1 MKHTIV
7 FLLLLAAAGTVVVAQ
22 VESLPPPVVHGN
34 SFEIISN
41 SRYSAHSGF
50 TSSLS
55 DTVLS
60 NVLWA
65 MSRVP
70 SFGGSYR
77 EIYVATPTNVYL
89 YDSVAHALTVHLA
102 GNHRYSAN
110 SAFEVGIA
118 VERNE
123 EAGLAVQAGLLAGDA
138 FWSPGSGTVTSC
150 PMAYAANY
158 ANSNWSPT
166 HTINMVD
173 VFGRMNVT
181 GLTDSCVAISSDST
195 LPRPNTDAAD
205 TFEVL
210 ISGLG
215 QDSVFDP
222 TGLPLSDVSQ
232 LLWAGYGV
240 TPHMPIGKR
249 GLTVPSAVAYYY
261 LTRKIYLVDYL
272 GVDRYNNRIP
282 PGTNLAT
289 SDHRLEVVT
298 SGDRREALRVA
309 CPGIPNT
316 AVVYIVVCVSDTT
329 DPWMLQEPGFAG
341 FQYLME
347 AHALGLQGHLTAP
360 IAPSERTAII
370 SALGVPSA
378 DLPVLIFATG
388 YPTLPGVAESGQ
400 PPTERLEVASVQ
412 GHGARLTWQLAEPG
426 PVRLVIYD
434 LAGRPMRSWGVVQ
447 QSAGTHSVEWDGSGD
462 NGRSLPAGSYF
473 CRLTVAR
480 AKPVQLTARVT
491 LAR

>member
-1 MKHTIV
+1 MKLIAGFSMLV
-7 FLLLLAAAGTVVVAQ
+7 VVAGTAAFAQ
-22 VESLPPPVVHGN
+22 VESLPPPVIHGN
-34 SFEIISN
+34 SFEVTSN

-89 YDSVAHALTVHLA
+89 YDSAAHVLNVHLA

-138 FWSPGSGTVTSC
+138 FWVHGSGTVISC
-150 PMAYAANY
+150 PMAFAANY
-158 ANSNWSPT
+158 ANSNWNPT

-173 VFGRMNVT
+173 VFGRMSVS

-195 LPRPNTDAAD
+195 LPQPTTDGAD
-205 TFEVL
+205 TFELL

-215 QDSVFDP
+215 QDTVFDP
-222 TGLPLSDVSQ
+222 AGLSLSAVSQ
-232 LLWAGYGV
+232 LLWAGYRV
-240 TPHMPIGKR
+240 TPHLPTGKR

-261 LTRKIYLVDYL
+261 LTRKIYLVRDV
-272 GVDRYNNRIP
+272 GVERYHNRLP
-282 PGTNLAT
+282 PGTDLST
-289 SDHRLEVVT
+289 SDHRLEAVT
-298 SGDRREALRVA
+298 SGDRRDSLRGA
-309 CPGIPNT
+309 CPRLPAT
-316 AVVYIVVCVSDTT
+316 APVYIVVCVSDTT
-329 DPWMLQEPGFAG
+329 DAWMMLEPGFVG

-347 AHALGLQGHLTAP
+347 AHALGLHGRLTAP
-360 IAPSERTAII
+360 TAPSERTAII
-370 SALGVPSA
+370 AALGLPST
-378 DLPVLIFATG
+378 DLPVLIFTAG
-388 YPTLPGVAESGQ
+388 LPPLPGVAESRCLQ
-400 PPTERLEVASVQ
+400 NERLEVVRTKD
-412 GHGARLTWQLAEPG
+412 GIRLSIRLAEAG
-426 PVRLVIYD
+426 SARLVIYD
-434 LAGRPMRSWGVVQ
+434 LAGRPVRTWAEVRLP
-447 QSAGTHSVEWDGSGD
+447 AGGHSFEWDGSGD
-462 NGRSLPAGSYF
+462 KGRSLPAGSYF
-473 CRLTVAR
+473 ARLTIVR
-480 AKPVQLTARVT
+480 TDPVQLAARIT
-491 LAR
+491 LTH

>member
-7 FLLLLAAAGTVVVAQ
+7 FLLLLAVAGTVAVAQ

-41 SRYSAHSGF
+41 SRYSSHSGF
-50 TSSLS
+50 TISLS

-65 MSRVP
+65 INRVP

-77 EIYVATPTNVYL
+77 EFYVATPTNVYL
-89 YDSVAHALTVHLA
+89 YDPTNHVLNVHLA
-102 GNHRYSAN
+102 GNHRYSSS
-110 SAFEVGIA
+110 SAFEIGIA

-138 FWSPGSGTVTSC
+138 FWERGSGTVTSC
-150 PMAYAANY
+150 PMAFAANY
-158 ANSNWSPT
+158 ANSNWNPT

-173 VFGRMNVT
+173 VFGRMVVT

-195 LPRPNTDAAD
+195 LSRPNTDAAD

-215 QDSVFDP
+215 QDEYFDP
-222 TGLPLSDVSQ
+222 SGVPDSTVSQ

-249 GLTVPSAVAYYY
+249 GLTVASAVANYY
-261 LTRKIYLVDYL
+261 LTKKIYLVRSV
-272 GVDRYNNRIP
+272 GVDRYHNRLP
-282 PGTNLAT
+282 PGTNMST
-289 SDHRLEVVT
+289 SDHRLERVT
-298 SGDRREALRVA
+298 SDDRRAALRAA
-309 CPGIPNT
+309 CPGIPQE
-316 AVVYIVVCVSDTT
+316 APVYIVVCVSDTT
-329 DPWMLQEPGFAG
+329 DAWMMQEPGFVG

-347 AHALGLQGHLTAP
+347 AHARWLNGHLTAP
-360 IAPSERTAII
+360 ITPSERAAII
-370 SALGVPSA
+370 TALGLPSA

-388 YPTLPGVAESGQ
+388 HPPMPGVAESG
-400 PPTERLEVASVQ
+400 RLPNEKLEIARTTGGV
-412 GHGARLTWQLAEPG
+412 RLTWQLAEPG

-434 LAGRPMRSWGVVQ
+434 LAGRPVRSWEVTQ
-447 QSAGTHSVEWDGSGD
+447 QSAGAHSLEWNGSDD
-462 NGRSLPAGSYF
+462 NGRGLPAGSYF
-473 CRLTVAR
+473 CRLTIAR
-480 AKPVQLTARVT
+480 ARPVQLTARIT
-491 LAR
+491 LTR

>member
-1 MKHTIV
+1 MRQTV
-7 FLLLLAAAGTVVVAQ
+7 VSFLLLAVAGSVALAQ

-70 SFGGSYR
+70 SFGSSYR

-89 YDSVAHALTVHLA
+89 YDSVVHALNVYLA
-102 GNHRYSAN
+102 GNHRYSSN

-138 FWSPGSGTVTSC
+138 FWSQGSGTVISC
-150 PMAYAANY
+150 PMAFATTH
-158 ANSNWSPT
+158 ANSNWNPT

-173 VFGRMNVT
+173 VFGRMTVN

-210 ISGLG
+210 IGSLG

-222 TGLPLSDVSQ
+222 AGLPLSTVSQ

-240 TPHMPIGKR
+240 TPHMPTGKR
-249 GLTVPSAVAYYY
+249 GLTVPSAVAFYY
-261 LTRKIYLVDYL
+261 LTRKIHLVRDV
-272 GVDRYNNRIP
+272 GVDRYNNRLP
-282 PGTNLAT
+282 PGTDLST

-298 SGDRREALRVA
+298 SDDRRDSLRAV
-309 CPGIPNT
+309 CPRLP
-316 AVVYIVVCVSDTT
+316 AAAPVYIVVCVSDTT
-329 DPWMLQEPGFAG
+329 DAWMMLEPGFVG

-347 AHALGLQGHLTAP
+347 AHALGLQGRLTAP
-360 IAPSERTAII
+360 ISPDERAAII
-370 SALGVPSA
+370 AALGLA
-378 DLPVLIFATG
+378 ATDLPVIVFAAGEPIT
-388 YPTLPGVAESGQ
+388 GVAELQRPVG
-400 PPTERLEVASVQ
+400 ERLEVAPSRA
-412 GHGARLTWQLAEPG
+412 GARLSLQLAEAG

-434 LAGRPMRSWGVVQ
+434 LAGRPVRSWGEVRL
-447 QSAGTHSVEWDGSGD
+447 SAGAHSFEWDGSGD
-462 NGRSLPAGSYF
+462 NGRILPAGSYF
-473 CRLTVAR
+473 GRLTIVR
-480 AKPVQLTARVT
+480 AEPVRLTARVT

>member
-1 MKHTIV
+1 MKQTV
-7 FLLLLAAAGTVVVAQ
+7 VVLLLLGVAGSVALAQ

-65 MSRVP
+65 MNRVP
-70 SFGGSYR
+70 SFGSGHR
-77 EIYVATPTNVYL
+77 ELYVATPSNVYL
-89 YDSVAHALTVHLA
+89 YDPAGHVMNVHLA
-102 GNHRYSAN
+102 GNHRYSSN

-118 VERNE
+118 VERYE

-138 FWSPGSGTVTSC
+138 FWSEGSGTVISC
-150 PMAYAANY
+150 PMAFAANY
-158 ANSNWSPT
+158 ANSNWNPT

-173 VFGRMNVT
+173 VFGRMSVT

-195 LPRPNTDAAD
+195 LPRPKTDAAD

-210 ISGLG
+210 INGLD

-222 TGLPLSDVSQ
+222 AGLSLSAVSQ

-240 TPHMPIGKR
+240 TPHMPISRR

-261 LTRKIYLVDYL
+261 LTRKIYLVRDV
-272 GVDRYNNRIP
+272 GVDRYNSRLP
-282 PGTNLAT
+282 PGTDLST
-289 SDHRLEVVT
+289 SDHRLEAVT
-298 SGDRREALRVA
+298 SGDSRDSLRAA
-309 CPGIPNT
+309 CPRIPAT
-316 AVVYIVVCVSDTT
+316 APVYIVVCVSDTT
-329 DPWMLQEPGFAG
+329 DAWMMLEPGFVG
-341 FQYLME
+341 FQYLMQ

-370 SALGVPSA
+370 VALGLPST
-378 DLPVLIFATG
+378 DLPVLIFTAG
-388 YPTLPGVAESGQ
+388 FPPLPGVAESVRL
-400 PPTERLEVASVQ
+400 PDERLEVARTRT
-412 GHGARLTWQLAEPG
+412 GARLSIQLAEAG
-426 PVRLVIYD
+426 PVRLAIYD
-434 LAGRPMRSWGVVQ
+434 LAGRPVRSWGEARL
-447 QSAGTHSVEWDGSGD
+447 SAGAHSFAWDGSGD

-473 CRLTVAR
+473 GRLTIVR
-480 AKPVQLTARVT
+480 AESVQLTARIT
-491 LAR
+491 LTR

>member
-7 FLLLLAAAGTVVVAQ
+7 FLLLLAVPGSVAFAQ

-65 MSRVP
+65 MNRVP
-70 SFGGSYR
+70 SFGSSYR
-77 EIYVATPTNVYL
+77 EFYVATPTNVYL
-89 YDSVAHALTVHLA
+89 YDSVAHALNVHLA

-118 VERNE
+118 VERHE

-138 FWSPGSGTVTSC
+138 FWSHGSGTVISC
-150 PMAYAANY
+150 PMAFAANY
-158 ANSNWSPT
+158 ANSNWNPT
-166 HTINMVD
+166 HTIKMVD
-173 VFGRMNVT
+173 VFGRMNVN

-195 LPRPNTDAAD
+195 LPRPNTNGAD

-210 ISGLG
+210 VSGLG
-215 QDSVFDP
+215 QDSAFDVI
-222 TGLPLSDVSQ
+222 GVELSALSQ

-240 TPHMPIGKR
+240 TPHMPISKR
-249 GLTVPSAVAYYY
+249 GLTIPSAVAYYY
-261 LTRKIYLVDYL
+261 LTRKIYLVRDI
-272 GVDRYNNRIP
+272 GVDRYNNRLP

-298 SGDRREALRVA
+298 PGDRRTALRAA
-309 CPGIPNT
+309 CPGIPSE
-316 AVVYIVVCVSDTT
+316 APVYIVVCVSDTT
-329 DPWMLQEPGFAG
+329 DAWMLQEPGFVG
-341 FQYLME
+341 FQYLMQ
-347 AHALGLQGHLTAP
+347 AHALGLHGRLTAP
-360 IAPSERTAII
+360 ITPSERTAII
-370 SALGVPSA
+370 AALGLPSA
-378 DLPVLIFATG
+378 DLPVLIFTAG
-388 YPTLPGVAESGQ
+388 WPSMPGVAESACL
-400 PPTERLEVASVQ
+400 PNERLEVAPIQ
-412 GHGARLTWQLAEPG
+412 GSGARLTYQLAEPG

-434 LAGRPMRSWGVVQ
+434 LAGRPVRSWGVIQ
-447 QSAGTHSVEWDGSGD
+447 QSAGVHSFEWDGLGD
-462 NGRSLPAGSYF
+462 NGRILPAGNYF
-473 CRLTVAR
+473 CRLTIAR
-480 AKPVQLTARVT
+480 AKPVRLTVRIT
-491 LAR
+491 LTR